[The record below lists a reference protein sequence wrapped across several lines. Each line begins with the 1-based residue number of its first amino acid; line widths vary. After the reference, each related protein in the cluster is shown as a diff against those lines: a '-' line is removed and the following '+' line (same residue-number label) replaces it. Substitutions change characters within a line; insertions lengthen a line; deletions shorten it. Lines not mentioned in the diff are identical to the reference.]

1 MLILSGSKPGHT
13 EQIGRES
20 LGKFHVITTGGKLRG
35 DSHFHL
41 KFLCIVSF
49 FFSRGGFFWPCS
61 LSVALCGLSL
71 VVVSRGCSS
80 LWRLLLLRI
89 TGLRVLGSAV
99 VAPRL

>member
-49 FFSRGGFFWPCS
+49 FF
-61 LSVALCGLSL
+61 
-71 VVVSRGCSS
+71 
-80 LWRLLLLRI
+80 
-89 TGLRVLGSAV
+89 
-99 VAPRL
+99 